1 MIEQVLRRIYNWR
14 RPERHVHPGGVAAA
28 VRAEQWRHA
37 LFAQVPI
44 IIGENCL
51 EGGAGALVF
60 LQKDKLSWLVTSNL
74 VGIILVEYIAFDIEQ
89 FTGDLLKVLNN

>member
-14 RPERHVHPGGVAAA
+14 RPKGHVHPSGVAAA
-28 VRAEQWRHA
+28 VRAEKGRHA

-44 IIGENCL
+44 IIGENGL

-60 LQKDKLSWLVTSNL
+60 LQKDKLSRLVASDL

-89 FTGDLLKVLNN
+89 FTGDLLKF